1 MEIVKVK
8 RSAIFMEWGATLLS
22 YASGG
27 PTVVLALLYVATG
40 AEPPK
45 MGLLGVLGVCSI
57 IAAWVGL
64 YKERQKRL
72 LEQTRQLPSLRVTE
86 KGFYETKGMWTS
98 GQNVSGNQF
107 SSLEL
112 KVVNDPEVS
121 SERSLATEVAAI
133 LTFRDSSE
141 NILFEFEGRWTD
153 STQPSNLPKDRTITE
168 LSTVSIPIG
177 TTRLVGVAIKYLDDG
192 SCYGVTN
199 RSYTFPLFK
208 NPAWELKP
216 GVYSVSVRF
225 RSAFIDQR
233 VLLRFENPEGSGE
246 LIPLSS
252 ELESGVA

>member
-1 MEIVKVK
+1 METVTTKRFAIV
-8 RSAIFMEWGATLLS
+8 REWGATVLS

-27 PTVVLALLYVATG
+27 PTVVLALFYIVTG

-45 MGLLGVLGVCSI
+45 MALLGLLGVCSVV
-57 IAAWVGL
+57 AAWVGL
-64 YKERQKRL
+64 YQERQKRI
-72 LEQTRQLPSLRVTE
+72 LEQTRQLPSLRVVE
-86 KGFYETKGMWTS
+86 KGFYETKGQWMDGVNAT
-98 GQNVSGNQF
+98 GNHF

-121 SERSLATEVAAI
+121 SERSRATEVAAI
-133 LTFRDSSE
+133 LTFRDDSGTS
-141 NILFEFEGRWTD
+141 LFEFEGRWTD
-153 STQPSNLPKDRTITE
+153 STQPSNLPRDRTITE
-168 LSTVSIPIG
+168 LSTVNIPIG

-199 RSYTFPLFK
+199 RSYTYNLFK

-225 RSAFIDQR
+225 RSALMDQR
-233 VLLRFENPEGSGE
+233 VQLRFKNPEGPGD

-252 ELESGVA
+252 EMVTE